1 MRPEVRSILE
11 RMSYWKKTIEA
22 AKDFTGTSPPS
33 VFVGRAFYP
42 KVFVGILSPPQHQ
55 ENAQQ
60 LDSPELWY
68 KQNASIQDILQTRG
82 QLIYS
87 RFKSDVNNFKG
98 KLMET
103 TQEVAMTKKP
113 VDVEV
118 ELMKSPTFRMRF
130 DLHTSPIANPAPIA
144 KARLTENPSVE
155 KRVDYLVSD
164 VDIHAKN
171 SVIAL
176 YNYRIPVSRIQK
188 MLSAGLLGVQ
198 MQRKLV
204 PTKWGVTAIDDIIGK
219 HLREKMKDFQELS
232 EVMLFKNEYIGN
244 HYQILL
250 VPSSYEYE
258 LVEIWNLYGRAMID
272 SDYEPYWGKKEYAEK
287 TAGAFYSGRLGVLEY
302 LNKIRRQ
309 AGIIIIREVRS
320 DYFAPVGIWQ
330 MREAVRDAFNK
341 PCERFNSVEEAVKV
355 ISSRILSKDEWINKS
370 KILKN
375 RKTQSKLTKFYGL
388 R

>member
-1 MRPEVRSILE
+1 
-11 RMSYWKKTIEA
+11 MSYWKKTIEA

-42 KVFVGILSPPQHQ
+42 KVFVGILSPPQHS

-98 KLMET
+98 KLMEA

-118 ELMKSPTFRMRF
+118 ELMRSPTFRMRF
-130 DLHTSPIANPAPIA
+130 DMHSTPIANPAPII

-155 KRVDYLVSD
+155 RRVDYLVSD
-164 VDIHAKN
+164 VDIHAEN

-176 YNYRIPVSRIQK
+176 YNYGLPVSRIQK
-188 MLSAGLLGVQ
+188 IFSAGLLGVQ

-204 PTKWGVTAIDDIIGK
+204 PTKWGITAVDDIIGK
-219 HLREKMKDFQELS
+219 NLREKVKAFQELS
-232 EVMLFKNEYIGN
+232 EVLVFKNEYIGN
-244 HYQILL
+244 NYQILL
-250 VPSSYEYE
+250 IPSSYEFE
-258 LVEIWNLYGRAMID
+258 LVEIWNLYGRHMID
-272 SDYEPYWGKKEYAEK
+272 SDYEPYLGKKEYANK
-287 TAGAFYSGRLGVLEY
+287 TAGAFYSGRLAVLEH
-302 LNKIRRQ
+302 LNKIKRQ
-309 AGIIIIREVRS
+309 AGILIIREVRS

-330 MREAVRDAFNK
+330 MREAVRGAFSK
-341 PCERFNSVEEAVKV
+341 PCEGFVSVEEAVKA
-355 ISSRILSKDEWINKS
+355 ISLRIISKDEWTRES
-370 KILKN
+370 TILKN
-375 RKTQSKLTKFYGL
+375 KKTQTKLTKFY
-388 R
+388 RFK

>member
-1 MRPEVRSILE
+1 M
-11 RMSYWKKTIEA
+11 EA

-33 VFVGRAFYP
+33 VFVGKAFYP

-68 KQNASIQDILQTRG
+68 KQNASIQDILQSRG

-118 ELMKSPTFRMRF
+118 ELMKSPTFTIRLDRY
-130 DLHTSPIANPAPIA
+130 DVPIANPAPVI

-155 KRVDYLVSD
+155 KRVDYMISD
-164 VDIHAKN
+164 VDIHAEN
-171 SVIAL
+171 SVKAL
-176 YNYRIPVSRIQK
+176 YNYGIPVSRIQK
-188 MLSAGLLGVQ
+188 MFSAGLLGVQ

-204 PTKWGVTAIDDIIGK
+204 PTKWGVTAVDDIIGK
-219 HLREKMKDFQELS
+219 HLREKVKTFQELS
-232 EVMLFKNEYIGN
+232 EVMVFKNEYIGN
-244 HYQILL
+244 HYQIILI
-250 VPSSYEYE
+250 PGNYEYE
-258 LVEIWNLYGRAMID
+258 LVEIWNLYGRPMID
-272 SDYEPYWGKKEYAEK
+272 SDFEPFWGKKEYANK

-302 LNKIRRQ
+302 LNKIKRQ
-309 AGIIIIREVRS
+309 AGILIIREVRS

-330 MREAVRDAFNK
+330 LREAVRDAFNK
-341 PCERFNSVEEAVKV
+341 PCERFSSVEEAVKI
-355 ISSRILSKDEWINKS
+355 ISTRILSKDEWTKES
-370 KILKN
+370 LILKN
-375 RKTQSKLTKFYGL
+375 KRTQLKLTKFYSSK
-388 R
+388 